1 MRKTVGWLVSLVV
14 CLGLAVPDL
23 AAQGKGGDKGKKG
36 GASDGGGTIS
46 VCVTFRNA
54 VADRITRDAIGEY
67 CDGSGG
73 VLAIVG
79 KKNGGFRLDTNN
91 KGRKVSL
98 DFSNCVPNETCTSPF
113 PTGDQ
118 DFQDVDLRIGEKF
131 VFDEDELDQELRVG
145 AGQKLD
151 IVEMDG
157 DETAFGA
164 LDITFAPTGR
174 PAKLQFKVVFGQGQY
189 LACPDGD
196 PVTVTRG
203 GSPGNPTNSWTLS
216 AAAGDVACLFKVV
229 DNFKEVNL
237 VGRFH
242 MPFSIDVVEQ

>member
-1 MRKTVGWLVSLVV
+1 MRQTIGWLVSLVV

-23 AAQGKGGDKGKKG
+23 AAQGKGGAKGNKG
-36 GASDGGGTIS
+36 GESDGGGTIS
-46 VCVTFRNA
+46 VCVEFRD
-54 VADRITRDAIGEY
+54 VDTDRIRADNFSKKY

-79 KKNGGFRLDTNN
+79 KKRGGFRLDTNN

-98 DFSNCVPNETCTSPF
+98 NFSDCVPGETCTSPF
-113 PTGDQ
+113 PTGTETE
-118 DFQDVDLRIGEKF
+118 DVDLRIGEEYE
-131 VFDEDELDQELRVG
+131 FDAAAGKRLPT
-145 AGQKLD
+145 GQKLD

-157 DETAFGA
+157 GETAFGA
-164 LDITFAPTGR
+164 LVITFAPTGR
-174 PAKLQFKVVFGQGQY
+174 PAKLQFKVVFGQAQF

-203 GSPGNPTNSWTLS
+203 EDAGNPTNSWTLS

-229 DNFKEVNL
+229 DNFKEVTRE
-237 VGRFH
+237 GRFNL
-242 MPFSIDVVEQ
+242 PFSIDVEEQP

>member
-23 AAQGKGGDKGKKG
+23 AAQGKGGNRGNKG
-36 GASDGGGTIS
+36 GESDGGGTIS
-46 VCVTFRNA
+46 VCVTFSDV
-54 VADRITRDAIGEY
+54 VADRIRSDGISEY

-73 VLAIVG
+73 VLALVG

-98 DFSNCVPNETCTSPF
+98 DFSNCVPAGTCTSS
-113 PTGDQ
+113 PTGTE
-118 DFQDVDLRIGEKF
+118 DVDLRIGEKF
-131 VFDEDELDQELRVG
+131 VFDELVPGLRVG

-157 DETAFGA
+157 GETALGA
-164 LDITFAPTGR
+164 LDIVFAPTGK
-174 PAKLQFKVVFGQGQY
+174 PAKLRFLIVFGRFAGSGIV
-189 LACPDGD
+189 CGD

-203 GSPGNPTNSWTLS
+203 GAPGNPTNSWTLS
-216 AAAGDVACLFKVV
+216 ATASDEACLFKVV
-229 DNFKEVNL
+229 DNFKEVTL
-237 VGRFH
+237 EGRFNL
-242 MPFSIDVVEQ
+242 PFSIDVVEQ

>member
-1 MRKTVGWLVSLVV
+1 MRKTVGWLVSLVL

-23 AAQGKGGDKGKKG
+23 AAQGKGGAKGNKG
-36 GASDGGGTIS
+36 GASDSGGTIS
-46 VCVTFRNA
+46 VCVTFRDD
-54 VADRITRDAIGEY
+54 VADQITSDGISVY

-79 KKNGGFRLDTNN
+79 KKRGGFRLDTNN

-98 DFSNCVPNETCTSPF
+98 NFTDCVSGETCNSPF
-113 PTGDQ
+113 PTGME
-118 DFQDVDLRIGEKF
+118 DVDLRIGEEYQ
-131 VFDEDELDQELRVG
+131 VNVLTGERE
-145 AGQKLD
+145 ATGQKLD

-157 DETAFGA
+157 GETAFGA

-174 PAKLQFKVVFGQGQY
+174 PAKLQFKVVFGQIQFI
-189 LACPDGD
+189 ACTGGD

-203 GSPGNPTNSWTLS
+203 GTAGNPTNSWTML
-216 AAAGDVACLFKVV
+216 ATDDDEACLFEIL

-242 MPFSIDVVEQ
+242 MPFSIVVDEQP